1 MSEVLAPKAP
11 PEVLDYLIDATG
23 LLQEGETLIEGSSSV
38 AVTGGGAVKD
48 SQSFTDSGVTVWIS
62 GGTLGVPIRVTAS
75 LRTSG
80 GRTFQR
86 IYVIP
91 FREPVSLEDAKAQ
104 CGIIDDDSQD
114 MLLAGYISAARA
126 HIEKMTGKLLVK
138 REVTQ
143 TFDCFGLAL
152 DLWHGPID
160 EEAGIAVSY
169 TDADG
174 NAQDYEDA
182 VLQASRCRLFP
193 ARDGWWPPLGRHGT
207 VTVTYTAGYEDPAVD
222 APELQQAVLMLV
234 AHWFQ
239 NREATVAGSAAAAVE
254 LPLGV
259 AELCASYRRVLL

>member
-23 LLQEGETLIEGSSSV
+23 LLQEGETLVESSSSI

-86 IYVIP
+86 IYAIP
-91 FREPVSLEDAKAQ
+91 FREPVSLEDAKVQ
-104 CGIIDDDSQD
+104 CGIIDDDS
-114 MLLAGYISAARA
+114 
-126 HIEKMTGKLLVK
+126 
-138 REVTQ
+138 
-143 TFDCFGLAL
+143 
-152 DLWHGPID
+152 
-160 EEAGIAVSY
+160 
-169 TDADG
+169 
-174 NAQDYEDA
+174 NAQDYAEP